1 MKKGFKFLAL
11 ACAGLMLVGCGVSQ
25 KTADQINAAAA
36 TKDTKDDWSYAKCE
50 KQFGKPTYDLR
61 VSVLG
66 VSGGACIWVVGCKNA
81 EEVSKKQE
89 AGKELKAL
97 TVTFANDVATG
108 ASYDTYKAESK

>member
-25 KTADQINAAAA
+25 KTADSINAAAA
-36 TKDTKDDWSYAKCE
+36 TQDTKDDWTVEKCK
-50 KQFGKPTYDLR
+50 KQLGEPTYDLT
-61 VSVLG
+61 VTVMGSTNG
-66 VSGGACIWVVGCKNA
+66 SMIWVVGCKNA
-81 EEVSKKQE
+81 EDVSKKQE

-97 TVTFANDVATG
+97 TVVILNGVAKS

>member
-36 TKDTKDDWSYAKCE
+36 TEKTSDDWTVEKCK
-50 KQFGKPTYDLR
+50 KQLGEPTYDLT
-61 VSVLG
+61 VTVLG
-66 VSGGACIWVVGCKNA
+66 STNGSMIWVVGCKNG

-97 TVTFANDVATG
+97 TVAIINGVAAK
-108 ASYDTYKAESK
+108 ASYGTYSSSEK